1 MPNENQTTGAGSG
14 HIEMPDDPVRPAD
27 GHIEMPEDYV
37 GQADAAT
44 GQQGGSVWGDDE
56 QVGSVWGDDE
66 AGETPPRSLL
76 SKRTLF

>member
-1 MPNENQTTGAGSG
+1 MSDENQTTGAGSG

-27 GHIEMPEDYV
+27 GHIEMPDDPV
-37 GQADAAT
+37 KPADAAAT
-44 GQQGGSVWGDDE
+44 GQQGGSFWGDD
-56 QVGSVWGDDE
+56 Q

>member
-56 QVGSVWGDDE
+56 